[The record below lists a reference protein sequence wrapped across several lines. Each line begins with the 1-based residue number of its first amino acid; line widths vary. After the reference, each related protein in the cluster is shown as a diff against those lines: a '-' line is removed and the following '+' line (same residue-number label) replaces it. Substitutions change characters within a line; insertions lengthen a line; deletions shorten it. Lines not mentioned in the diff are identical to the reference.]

1 MQAHGQC
8 HAQSV
13 LLGKCG
19 CLTSGVALR
28 CGLDIAR
35 LCPIEGMLCA
45 HFEGLRSV
53 RVRCVSLSQVRVVLV
68 QLRGKLAW
76 WHPDS
81 LGCVVLLL
89 LDILAEF

>member
-1 MQAHGQC
+1 
-8 HAQSV
+8 
-13 LLGKCG
+13 
-19 CLTSGVALR
+19 
-28 CGLDIAR
+28 
-35 LCPIEGMLCA
+35 MLCA